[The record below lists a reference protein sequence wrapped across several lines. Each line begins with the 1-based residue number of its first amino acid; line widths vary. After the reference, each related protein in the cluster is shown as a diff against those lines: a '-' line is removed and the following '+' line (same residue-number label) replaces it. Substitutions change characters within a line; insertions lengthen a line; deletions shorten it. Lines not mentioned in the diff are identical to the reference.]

1 MYPRVKKVRRGDQ
14 VHQYVQLVEGRREGG
29 KVRQRVVATLG
40 RLDELKASG
49 QLERWAGAF
58 ARLDPPPPGTRRQVG
73 PLLVVAHYLD
83 RLGLTEVIDEIAPMR
98 GQALLTHGE
107 VMAVLVANRLCA
119 PAPLYDIA
127 SWASSAAVAE
137 LFDVPAGLLNDDR
150 LGRALDAIAPHA
162 EKLRMK
168 LLLRSL
174 ERFQVDAGRLHLDL
188 TAVRFAGGYEH
199 SSLVRRGWAADRTIK
214 RQVKTL
220 QAATKSGVSLYF
232 RPHPGATSELPA
244 FMAGIETL
252 AAALPPGLVVVADS
266 GLGYVENLCTLDNS
280 KVGFVVPLR
289 ADTGWSR
296 RFADQVPAG
305 LAVLKRLDYCSQRE
319 QHLPDRR
326 RTIWKGLLR
335 PYPVTAADGT
345 SHGLRA
351 AYIYS
356 SEEAATVREARGR
369 ALAKAEEA
377 LRRVRNGCG
386 GPYYKTKTQVDKR
399 VAQILTDHLAGMIR
413 VQTGETPTGKP
424 TITWSR
430 QQDAIDAAGALDGL
444 YALATNLADPPGRR
458 LSALDVLKIYKD
470 QWIDEQRHRDLKQTL
485 RVRPLFLHNDARIEA
500 LIAVIGVA
508 LLIFGLIEAE
518 LRAALADT
526 NTLPGILPE
535 GRAAK
540 PTGRAALAAFSDL
553 GLTYTTAGLVLDP
566 LSPIQ
571 RIILALL
578 DISLP
583 WPEARQTAQP

>member
-73 PLLVVAHYLD
+73 PLLLVAHYLD

-98 GQALLTHGE
+98 GQSLLTHGE

-127 SWASSAAVAE
+127 SWASSAAIAE

-150 LGRALDAIAPHA
+150 LGRALDAVAAHA
-162 EKLRMK
+162 EKLRAQ
-168 LLLRSL
+168 LLLRVI

-188 TAVRFAGGYEH
+188 TAVRFAGDYEH
-199 SSLVRRGWAADRTIK
+199 STLVRRGWAADRTIK

-232 RPHPGATSELPA
+232 RAHPGATSELPA

-252 AAALPPGLVVVADS
+252 AAVLPPGLVVVADS
-266 GLGYVENLCTLDNS
+266 GLGYVENLCTLDTS

-289 ADTGWSR
+289 ADTGWAR
-296 RFADQVPAG
+296 RFAEQVPAG
-305 LAVLKRLDYCSQRE
+305 LAALKRLPYCSQRE
-319 QHLPDRR
+319 QHLPVRR

-335 PYPVTAADGT
+335 PYPVQAADGT
-345 SHGLRA
+345 THGLRA

-356 SEEAATVREARGR
+356 SEEAATVREARQR
-369 ALAKAEEA
+369 ALIKAEEA
-377 LRRVRNGCG
+377 LARIRNGCG
-386 GPYYKTKTQVDKR
+386 GQYYKTKTQVEKK
-399 VAQILTDHLAGMIR
+399 VAQIVPDRQAGMIR

-430 QQDAIDAAGALDGL
+430 DQDAIAAAGALDGL

-458 LSALDVLKIYKD
+458 LSALDVLTIYKD

-485 RVRPLFLHNDARIEA
+485 RVRPLFLHNDTRIEA
-500 LIAVIGVA
+500 LIAIIGVA

-518 LRAALADT
+518 LRAALGSA

-553 GLTYTTAGLVLDP
+553 GLTYTTAGLILDP
-566 LSPIQ
+566 LNPIQ

-578 DISLP
+578 NISLP
-583 WPEARQTAQP
+583 WPEGRPPAQP